1 MDSKK
6 KIRKFINPSFV
17 PAIIWMLVIGFGT
30 IIGLILLFG
39 VALPTMKRAKKCV
52 AKLEAAGL
60 LDKAAAEMT
69 APGAK
74 YYMKGKLILTDH
86 FIFCKRTGLVL
97 TYDEVLWAYKYRF
110 TQRVLFIPVKV
121 TESLFLATKEMKPSG
136 VASMGKDKMD
146 EIKNAIIEIYN
157 HNPKC
162 LIGYSNEKLAAYK
175 QMSK

>member
-6 KIRKFINPSFV
+6 KIRKFINPSFA
-17 PAIIWMLVIGFGT
+17 PAIIWMFVIGFGT
-30 IIGLILLFG
+30 IIGLILLLG
-39 VALPTMKRAKKCV
+39 VALPTMKRAKKNV

-69 APGAK
+69 GPGAK
-74 YYMKGKLILTDH
+74 YYIKGKLILTEN

-97 TYDEVLWAYKYRF
+97 TYDEVLWAYKHRF

-121 TESLFLATKEMKPSG
+121 TDSLFLATKTMKPCS

-146 EIKNAIIEIYN
+146 
-157 HNPKC
+157 
-162 LIGYSNEKLAAYK
+162 
-175 QMSK
+175 